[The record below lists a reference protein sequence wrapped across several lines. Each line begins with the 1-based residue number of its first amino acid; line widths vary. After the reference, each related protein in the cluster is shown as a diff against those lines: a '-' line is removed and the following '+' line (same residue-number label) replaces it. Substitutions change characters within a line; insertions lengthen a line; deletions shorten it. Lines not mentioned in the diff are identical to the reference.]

1 MDLRD
6 SYLVFKDNTI
16 LFLVFLCLFKEKF
29 KGFIMVFE
37 ENLLK
42 DVMEFVNILNAARSE
57 KESFLQM
64 MTYLVPIR

>member
-6 SYLVFKDNTI
+6 CYLVFKDNTI

-42 DVMEFVNILNAARSE
+42 DVMEFLNILNAARNE
-57 KESFLQM
+57 KEYFLQM
-64 MTYLVPIR
+64 MTYLIPIR

>member
-6 SYLVFKDNTI
+6 CYLVFKDNTI
-16 LFLVFLCLFKEKF
+16 LFLVFLCLFNEKF

-42 DVMEFVNILNAARSE
+42 DVMEFLNILNAARSE
-57 KESFLQM
+57 EESFLQM
-64 MTYLVPIR
+64 MTYLIPIR

>member
-6 SYLVFKDNTI
+6 CYLVFKDNTI

-29 KGFIMVFE
+29 KGLIMVFE

-42 DVMEFVNILNAARSE
+42 DVMEFLNILNAARNE

-64 MTYLVPIR
+64 MTYLIPIR

>member
-6 SYLVFKDNTI
+6 CYLVFKDNTI

-29 KGFIMVFE
+29 KGIIMVFE

-42 DVMEFVNILNAARSE
+42 DVMEFLNILNAARSE
-57 KESFLQM
+57 EESFLQM

>member
-6 SYLVFKDNTI
+6 CYLVFKDNTI
-16 LFLVFLCLFKEKF
+16 LVLVFLCLFKEKF

-42 DVMEFVNILNAARSE
+42 DVMEFLNILNAARNE

-64 MTYLVPIR
+64 MTYLIPIR

>member
-29 KGFIMVFE
+29 KGCIMVFE

-42 DVMEFVNILNAARSE
+42 DVMEFLNILNAARSE
-57 KESFLQM
+57 EESFLQM

>member
-6 SYLVFKDNTI
+6 CYLVFKDNTI
-16 LFLVFLCLFKEKF
+16 LFLFFLCLFKEKF
-29 KGFIMVFE
+29 KGIIMVFE

-42 DVMEFVNILNAARSE
+42 DVMEFLNILNAARSE
-57 KESFLQM
+57 EESFLQM